1 LCFSDFVAALNMKNK
16 IERELEQKEFES
28 EIERA
33 LRKQE
38 YDKEFEEKIDSDYHP
53 GALFAIRFFGNL
65 TIGFVFYLIFNWL
78 GGRYIYMISPE
89 VANGMKTIIHVI
101 IVGVALI
108 GAITKK
114 SPWERF
120 LR

>member
-1 LCFSDFVAALNMKNK
+1 MSNKNK

-28 EIERA
+28 EIERE

-38 YDKEFEEKIDSDYHP
+38 YDKEYKAKMDSDYHP
-53 GALFAIRFFGNL
+53 VALFAIRFFGNL
-65 TIGFVFYLIFNWL
+65 MIGFVFYMIFNWL
-78 GGRYIYMISPE
+78 GGRFIYMISTE
-89 VANGMKTIIHVI
+89 VANGMKTIIYLLI
-101 IVGVALI
+101 FGVALI
-108 GAITKK
+108 GAITNK